1 MSSLFQLQYAKVVNG
16 SRLSR
21 RAPRRALRFA

>member
-1 MSSLFQLQYAKVVNG
+1 MHSLLHIQYAKAVNA